1 MDYTDITFILEKG
14 KYDTLLLDRDGVI
27 NEYRPNDY
35 VKRWEEFIFIPE
47 FLEAIPQWSKWVKRI
62 VIITNQ
68 RGISKGLYTEED
80 LREIHAKMIES
91 IEKAGGR
98 IDKIYHC
105 AAMDKKDPNRK
116 PQPGMFHQMLKDFPD
131 TNPDKCLMVGD
142 MMTDME
148 FANNCGIAGIL
159 INEKPAI

>member
-1 MDYTDITFILEKG
+1 MNYTDVTIILETG
-14 KYDTLLLDRDGVI
+14 KYTTLLLDRDGVI

-35 VKRWEEFIFIPE
+35 VKKWEEFAFIPA
-47 FLEAIPQWSKWVKRI
+47 FLEAIPQWSKLVKRI
-62 VIITNQ
+62 VIVTNQ
-68 RGISKGLYTEED
+68 RGISKGLYTEKD
-80 LREIHAKMIES
+80 LEEIHTKMTEG

-105 AAMDKKDPNRK
+105 TAMDKNDPNRK
-116 PQPGMFHQMLKDFPD
+116 PQPGMFHQMLEDFPG
-131 TNPDKCLMVGD
+131 TNPDECLMVGD
-142 MMTDME
+142 MISDME